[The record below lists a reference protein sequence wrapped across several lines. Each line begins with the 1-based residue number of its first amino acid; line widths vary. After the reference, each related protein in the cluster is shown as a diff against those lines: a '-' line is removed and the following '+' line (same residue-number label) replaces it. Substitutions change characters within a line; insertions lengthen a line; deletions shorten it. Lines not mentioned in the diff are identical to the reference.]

1 MTTLARLSSISI
13 GEDSIYHKW
22 EIYMMKYSDFI
33 KLKQSY
39 FFKKCRYAKVEFYSY
54 KAYKQENNLNLVSL
68 VPKTIQKRTSQFGTA
83 GLPNISPSTLLKRI
97 KEIALIS
104 ISSIYMTNKLIINS
118 NTQF

>member
-1 MTTLARLSSISI
+1 MTTLTWISSKAAYKNR
-13 GEDSIYHKW
+13 IYLKW
-22 EIYMMKYSDFI
+22 ETFMMKYSDFF

-54 KAYKQENNLNLVSL
+54 KAYKQENNRNLVSL
-68 VPKTIQKRTSQFGTA
+68 IPKTIKKRTSQFGNA
-83 GLPNISPSTLLKRI
+83 GLPNISPTTLLKRI